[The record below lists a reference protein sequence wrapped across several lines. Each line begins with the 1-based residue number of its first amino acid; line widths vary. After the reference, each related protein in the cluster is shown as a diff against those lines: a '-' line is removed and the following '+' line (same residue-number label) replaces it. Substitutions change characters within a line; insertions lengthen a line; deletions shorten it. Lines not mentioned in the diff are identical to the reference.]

1 MEKIYDWNSK
11 EISIFRSKRNVIAT
25 LSPFDNVIKINADI
39 FPTPEIIQKMYKSRH
54 SKAFAINDIN
64 QISYYSD
71 LQSLNSED
79 AINWSLWGTLKYS
92 PKKSQISFAKSLFN
106 ILELQN
112 NFSNIIYWIWRRIP
126 HPDTLVSGGP
136 EIDFGI
142 QTNKTL
148 ILGESKWLSNVGANQ
163 GKNKNKDQIDLRIE
177 FLEKFGKRFWKNID
191 EFVILGLSQSKDI
204 TKGKNSKLVK
214 LKEISWDEISNI
226 QEHPYYEEFKKY
238 LEWKKKLS

>member
-92 PKKSQISFAKSLFN
+92 PKKSQISFAKSLF
-106 ILELQN
+106 LSSLQS
-112 NFSNIIYWIWRRIP
+112 FHKHLP
-126 HPDTLVSGGP
+126 TL
-136 EIDFGI
+136 FH
-142 QTNKTL
+142 L
-148 ILGESKWLSNVGANQ
+148 
-163 GKNKNKDQIDLRIE
+163 
-177 FLEKFGKRFWKNID
+177 
-191 EFVILGLSQSKDI
+191 
-204 TKGKNSKLVK
+204 
-214 LKEISWDEISNI
+214 
-226 QEHPYYEEFKKY
+226 
-238 LEWKKKLS
+238 